1 MLQKLTA
8 YLLILSILAAGFSR
22 YVIYAGFALNKQYIA
37 NTLCENKDKPKLQCH
52 GKCYLMKKV
61 KQAEEKEKQEE
72 RSNQKGKYQE
82 AFLNTASQLTIPII
96 EAVNNFSTLLPEA
109 TIKKSFSIF
118 HPPSF
123 A

>member
-8 YLLILSILAAGFSR
+8 YLLVLSILAAGFSR
-22 YVIYAGFALNKQYIA
+22 YIIYAGFALNKQYIA
-37 NTLCENKDKPKLQCH
+37 STLCENKDKPQLNCK

-72 RSNQKGKYQE
+72 QSNQKAKYQE
-82 AFLNTASQLTIPII
+82 AFLNTAIKIT
-96 EAVNNFSTLLPEA
+96 VPETEREIAFASLFPQA
-109 TIKKSFSIF
+109 TIKKSYSIF
-118 HPPSF
+118 HPPSI